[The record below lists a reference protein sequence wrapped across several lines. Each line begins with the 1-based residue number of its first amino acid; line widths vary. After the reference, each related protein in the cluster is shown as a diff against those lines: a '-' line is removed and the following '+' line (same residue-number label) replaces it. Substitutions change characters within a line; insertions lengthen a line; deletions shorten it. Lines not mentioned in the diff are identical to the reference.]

1 MFNWLERN
9 PFFFT
14 VAFLLVFSIAGLV
27 EILPNFA
34 KTSRPLEGLKPY
46 SVLEVAGRQ
55 VYMKEG
61 CYNCHSQLIRP
72 FKAETDRYGAYSL
85 SGEYAYDRP
94 FLWGS
99 KRIGPDLH
107 RVGDS
112 RNAADWHSNHMW
124 DPASVVPGSI
134 MPNYQHNFFK
144 KVDFETAYADAYTQ
158 KVVFGVPYD
167 MPNNPKLGT
176 LKEAEAEFMRE
187 AEAIVLEMKNK
198 DIEDAYK
205 NGEVREIV
213 ALIAYMKSLSQA
225 RRTGGTTMAQSDSAQ
240 SDSAQS
246 APVAES
252 TAESNAQSAESSAQ
266 TAPDSQDLAPA
277 STN

>member
-1 MFNWLERN
+1 MFSWLEKN

-27 EILPNFA
+27 EILPGFA
-34 KTSRPLEGLKPY
+34 KTARPIEGLKPY

-72 FKAETDRYGAYSL
+72 FKAETDRYGEYSK

-112 RNAADWHSNHMW
+112 RSSDWHANHMY
-124 DPASVVPGSI
+124 DPTSVVPESI
-134 MPNYQHNFFK
+134 MPAYKHNFEK
-144 KVDFETAYADAYTQ
+144 TTDFETAYAEAYTN
-158 KVVFGVPYD
+158 KTLFGVPYD
-167 MPNNPKLGT
+167 EGANAVKLGS
-176 LKEAEAEFMRE
+176 LEEAKAEFMRQASE
-187 AEAIVLEMKNK
+187 VVEEMKNAQVK
-198 DIEDAYK
+198 AAFE
-205 NGEVREIV
+205 NGDVKEIV
-213 ALIAYMKSLSQA
+213 ALIAYMNSLSQA
-225 RRTGGTTMAQSDSAQ
+225 RRA
-240 SDSAQS
+240 
-246 APVAES
+246 
-252 TAESNAQSAESSAQ
+252 N
-266 TAPDSQDLAPA
+266 
-277 STN
+277 